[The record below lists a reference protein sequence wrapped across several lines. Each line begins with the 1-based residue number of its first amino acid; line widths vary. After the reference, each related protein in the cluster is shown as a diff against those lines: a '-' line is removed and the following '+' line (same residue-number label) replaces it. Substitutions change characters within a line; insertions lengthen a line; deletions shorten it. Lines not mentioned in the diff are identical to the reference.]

1 MAEKKNSRQKLL
13 ERVRA
18 KYPDRTFADLGVEQE
33 GAADLDD
40 AIDEMLE
47 EYSTRQATYDENDNK
62 LKSLLGTDP
71 DIAEVIQSWVETG
84 DPRVAIVDKFGDEL
98 GMSDEAKEK
107 FKTNLAGWK
116 ERRAQNDALSAEA
129 ESNWENSLN
138 ALEEWGNAKNLSLE
152 QKRDVMLRLLAV
164 TFNGIVNKYGPE
176 DFDMALRSMNY
187 DTDVAAARAA
197 GEVAGRNAKISA
209 ERRVRSEANTM
220 PPSVGNQGGR
230 AAEKKPTTKNNSP
243 WAGVK

>member
-1 MAEKKNSRQKLL
+1 MSKEKNSRQNLL
-13 ERVRA
+13 ERARA

-33 GAADLDD
+33 GAADLDE

-47 EYSTRQATYDENDNK
+47 EYSSRQKTYDENDNK

-116 ERRAQNDALSAEA
+116 ERKAQNDALSAEA
-129 ESNWENSLN
+129 DKNWENSLN
-138 ALEEWGNAKNLSLE
+138 ALEEWGNSKNLSLE
-152 QKRDVMLRLLAV
+152 QKRDIMLRLLAV
-164 TFNGIVNKYGPE
+164 TFNGMVNIYGPD

-197 GEVAGRNAKISA
+197 GEVAGRNAKIAA

-220 PPSVGNQGGR
+220 PPAGGAQGGR
-230 AAEKKPTTKNNSP
+230 AAEKKPTKTNNSP